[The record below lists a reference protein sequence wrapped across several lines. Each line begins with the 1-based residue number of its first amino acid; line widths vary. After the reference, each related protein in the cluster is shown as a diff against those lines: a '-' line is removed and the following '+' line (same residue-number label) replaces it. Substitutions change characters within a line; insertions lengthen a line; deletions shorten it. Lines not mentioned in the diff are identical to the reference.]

1 MKRQNKVGTLLILLV
16 ALALGGAAGERT
28 AAAAAP
34 EPRVLEVTGSG
45 VEVVDLTRTE
55 PAVMAEHAMHQP
67 SVAAFRQLSKNSF
80 RTSVDQEIRL
90 TARVASNRLASRL
103 EWRVLA
109 GQRLL
114 GVLRGGEVRFAF
126 SKPGRYTVEVG
137 PRVLTFQI
145 YRTVLTSHVTGR
157 DTVPAGVPVT
167 FTAVTQPPGF
177 EQDITWVAS
186 GGEGGAEPLLGHGA
200 SFTVTF
206 GDEAANELGVKA
218 DNAAFTQST
227 VLPPPPSG
235 PTLALFQVDATLDG
249 STIVNSDWG
258 SADLTFVG
266 SSSVQYFNLSLNGF
280 WAVQNMPVLS
290 NEGSGVIQTQTFNF
304 ALGVPSGTAVSSM
317 SYGLTLSTTLLSSPP
332 PATGTA
338 SVSDRTVVIAT
349 GEAGE
354 SLFQTPARP
363 AIGSAV
369 APSGANP
376 LKVLQDQ
383 VVARKPAPAFNYG
396 VPNQEV
402 GVNECVPGA
411 ISNSLKFLQMQGL
424 KLPDAM
430 ISIDA
435 MKMATGWTPDG
446 APTAPTPWWDLKN
459 MYMQKNGLPVTTTTS
474 MSFADALA
482 ALGKHCDVELR
493 VPGHAAVVT
502 GIVPLANGDYGIIV
516 QHDTDQGAAGGTKSE
531 VVIYKS
537 SDGTPVG
544 RLEYQRQGVR
554 PLRDRVSVGV
564 VTGPDVTGASAGWRP
579 DGPHS
584 LLPFSVFLQ
593 ALIQGVA
600 LVVNATAEALAGRGA
615 IIIGASVR
623 AL

>member
-1 MKRQNKVGTLLILLV
+1 MKRQNKVGTLWMLLV
-16 ALALGGAAGERT
+16 ALILGGATGERT
-28 AAAAAP
+28 AAAAAQ
-34 EPRVLEVTGSG
+34 EPRVLEVTSSA

-67 SVAAFRQLSKNSF
+67 SVAALRQLSKSRF
-80 RTSVDQEIRL
+80 RTSVNQEIQL
-90 TARVASNRLASRL
+90 TAQVAPSRLATRL

-114 GVLRGGEVRFAF
+114 GVLRGGEVRIAF
-126 SKPGRYTVEVG
+126 SRPGRYTVEVG
-137 PRVLTFQI
+137 PRVLGFEI
-145 YRTVLTSHVTGR
+145 YRTVLTSHETGR
-157 DTVPAGVPVT
+157 DTVPVGVPVT
-167 FTAVTQPPGF
+167 FTAVTEPPGF

-186 GGEGGAEPLLGHGA
+186 GGEGGAEPLLGRGP

-206 GDEAANELGVKA
+206 GDEAASQLGVKA

-227 VLPPPPSG
+227 VLPPPGS

-249 STIVNSDWG
+249 TTIVNSDWG

-304 ALGVPSGTAVSSM
+304 ALGVPSGTPVSSM
-317 SYGLTLSTTLLSSPP
+317 SYGLVLSTTLLSSPP

-349 GEAGE
+349 GEEGE

-369 APSGANP
+369 APSGASP
-376 LKVLQDQ
+376 LKVQQ
-383 VVARKPAPAFNYG
+383 GQVARVPAPAFNFG

-402 GVNECVPGA
+402 GLNECVPGA
-411 ISNSLKFLQMQGL
+411 ISNSLKFLKMQGL
-424 KLPDAM
+424 NLPDAL

-435 MKMATGWTPDG
+435 MKTATGWTPAG
-446 APTAPTPWWDLKN
+446 APTAPTAWWDRKN
-459 MYMQKNGLPVTTTTS
+459 TYMQNNHLPVTTTTS

-482 ALGKHCDVELR
+482 ALGRHCDVELR

-502 GIVPLANGDYGIIV
+502 GIVPLANGDYGIII

-537 SDGTPVG
+537 SDGTLWDG
-544 RLEYQRQGVR
+544 WSINGKTF
-554 PLRDRVSVGV
+554 DRFVIEC
-564 VTGPDVTGASAGWRP
+564 PSA
-579 DGPHS
+579 
-584 LLPFSVFLQ
+584 
-593 ALIQGVA
+593 
-600 LVVNATAEALAGRGA
+600 
-615 IIIGASVR
+615 
-623 AL
+623 